1 MEQLLSPEMIESVL
15 HEVEQEIRPLLG
27 RGSVANYIP
36 TLAIADPT
44 QFGMAVA
51 TVDGALYTIGQA
63 KAPFSIQSI
72 SKVFALT
79 LAFGLVDEQLWQ
91 RVERENAGHPFNSL
105 VQLEYKQG
113 LPRNPLTNA
122 GAIITTDVVLSALGS
137 QQPEAHFIDFLRAR
151 AGNPRVR
158 FNHEITELEL
168 QHGHRTKALAHFI
181 ASYKNLENSP
191 QCVAQLYFQQCAM
204 EASCADLAR
213 SMLYLANGGTCPVSK
228 KPIIT
233 PSQAK
238 RINAI
243 MLTCGHYDA
252 SGDFAFRVGL
262 PGKSGISGGIVAVV
276 PGQMAIAVYSP
287 ALAKEGF
294 SLAGTQ
300 ALELFTTK
308 TGLSIF

>member
-1 MEQLLSPEMIESVL
+1 MIQESL
-15 HEVEQEIRPLLG
+15 EAISHEIRPLLG
-27 RGSVANYIP
+27 RGSVASYIP

-44 QFGMAVA
+44 RFGMAVA
-51 TVDGALYTIGQA
+51 TVDGKLYTTGEA
-63 KAPFSIQSI
+63 NHPFSIQSI
-72 SKVFALT
+72 SKVYALT
-79 LAFGLVDEQLWQ
+79 LAFGLLDEALWQ

-122 GAIITTDVVLSALGS
+122 GAIITTDVILSALGGTE
-137 QQPEAHFIDFLRAR
+137 PKEHFIDFLRAR
-151 AGNPRVR
+151 SGNRRVV
-158 FNHEITELEL
+158 FDEEIAQMEIE
-168 QHGHRTKALAHFI
+168 HGHRTKALAHFI

-191 QCVAQLYFQQCAM
+191 QTVSTLYFYQCAM
-204 EASCADLAR
+204 AASCTDLAR
-213 SMLYLANGGTCPVSK
+213 SMLYLACEGYCPVSK
-228 KPIIT
+228 KPIVT

-238 RINAI
+238 RINAL

-276 PGQMAIAVYSP
+276 PGQMVIAVYSP
-287 ALAKEGF
+287 PLSKEGF
-294 SLAGTQ
+294 SLAGAE
-300 ALELFTTK
+300 ALERFSTK